1 MFCAIKNVLIV
12 ASFQTNEEAVV
23 ASELCQVFWSRRQ
36 SQSVSEY
43 CQQIKTAREDFILQY
58 GHYFKEL
65 IKVSYFILLIHFY
78 SYMTLKHIFS
88 RFSNI
93 EITDFDFSL
102 LFFQRYLQK
111 NPIFYASLMY
121 LNHNDWTEVCLIFHK
136 NLFWNHYERMKQK
149 KWFVRSNIR
158 DSFFLLDGVM
168 ITSSYLF
175 FFSFVLVVNN
185 VLFCQVLWSFSY
197 MNFLGVRFFFVTLCI
212 KL

>member
-102 LFFQRYLQK
+102 LFFQRYPKK

-121 LNHNDWTEVCLIFHK
+121 LNHNDWTEVCLLFHK
-136 NLFWNHYERMKQK
+136 NLFWNHYDETK
-149 KWFVRSNIR
+149 KS
-158 DSFFLLDGVM
+158 DL
-168 ITSSYLF
+168 
-175 FFSFVLVVNN
+175 
-185 VLFCQVLWSFSY
+185 
-197 MNFLGVRFFFVTLCI
+197 
-212 KL
+212 